1 MASHGSRNSLA
12 PAISTVL
19 AGATYTMAGNDIP
32 FFLMHLDHMSRRI
45 RLEAFDAVT
54 GKAWHRVSDDEY
66 VTRSSTPGGFFAFAW
81 DGNTFQGKGK
91 NQNQWNTVPNGD
103 YVVTVSV
110 LKALGDENNPAHWET
125 WTSAKITIAR
135 P

>member
-1 MASHGSRNSLA
+1 MVGD
-12 PAISTVL
+12 
-19 AGATYTMAGNDIP
+19 DIP
-32 FFLMHLDHMSRRI
+32 FLLLHLDQQSRRI

-54 GKAWHRVSDDEY
+54 GKAWHRVSDDQY
-66 VTRSSTPGGFFAFAW
+66 VARNSTPGGFFEYAW

-91 NQNQWNTVPNGD
+91 NPNQTIQVPNGS
-103 YVVTVSV
+103 YVVKVSV

-125 WTSAKITIAR
+125 WTTPTITIAR